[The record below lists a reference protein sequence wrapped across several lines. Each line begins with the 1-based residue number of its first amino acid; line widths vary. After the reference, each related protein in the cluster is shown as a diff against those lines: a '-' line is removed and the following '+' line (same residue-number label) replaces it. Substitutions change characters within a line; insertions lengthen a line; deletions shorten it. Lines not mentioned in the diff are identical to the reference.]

1 MMYSLPFHP
10 HFPPRR
16 YSYYPHPINS
26 STAIPLNMRKNKNYN
41 DSPSNIRKSNN
52 SSNIPFNNIYKN
64 NETNHFTNYSKNANN
79 KKSNKSTETSVSS
92 EKDDTVFEILGIK
105 LHSDDILLI
114 CLIFFLFKEGV
125 QDEYLFISL
134 ILLLLS

>member
-1 MMYSLPFHP
+1 MMYSLPFYP

-16 YSYYPHPINS
+16 YSYYPHIVNTNTSVTPNMKKSGNS
-26 STAIPLNMRKNKNYN
+26 GNSHYNNTYKKNV
-41 DSPSNIRKSNN
+41 P
-52 SSNIPFNNIYKN
+52 
-64 NETNHFTNYSKNANN
+64 NHFTNYSKNTSN
-79 KKSNKSTETSVSS
+79 KKANKPTETKVSP
-92 EKDDTVFEILGIK
+92 EKDDTIFEIFGIK

>member
-1 MMYSLPFHP
+1 MMYSLPFYP
-10 HFPPRR
+10 HFSPRR
-16 YSYYPHPINS
+16 YSYYPHPINTNTGS
-26 STAIPLNMRKNKNYN
+26 SSNMRKANN
-41 DSPSNIRKSNN
+41 SNN
-52 SSNIPFNNIYKN
+52 SHSNNIYKN
-64 NETNHFTNYSKNANN
+64 DRTNNFANSLKNTKN
-79 KKSNKSTETSVSS
+79 KKADDLTETSISS
-92 EKDDTVFEILGIK
+92 EKDDTIFEIFGIK

>member
-1 MMYSLPFHP
+1 MMYSLPFYP
-10 HFPPRR
+10 HFPPKR
-16 YSYYPHPINS
+16 YSYYPHSINAKTTGPTS
-26 STAIPLNMRKNKNYN
+26 M
-41 DSPSNIRKSNN
+41 RKSNN
-52 SSNIPFNNIYKN
+52 FFNNHSHNIYNHKGTN
-64 NETNHFTNYSKNANN
+64 NL
-79 KKSNKSTETSVSS
+79 TETSVSS
-92 EKDDTVFEILGIK
+92 QKDDTIFEIFGIK

>member
-1 MMYSLPFHP
+1 MMYSLPIYP
-10 HFPPRR
+10 HFSPRR
-16 YSYYPHPINS
+16 YSYYPHPVNINTGAQS
-26 STAIPLNMRKNKNYN
+26 NMRKANNPS
-41 DSPSNIRKSNN
+41 DS
-52 SSNIPFNNIYKN
+52 PFNNIYKN
-64 NETNHFTNYSKNANN
+64 GRTNNFANSLKNEKN
-79 KKSNKSTETSVSS
+79 KKADELTETSIFS
-92 EKDDTVFEILGIK
+92 EKDDTIFEIFGIK

>member
-1 MMYSLPFHP
+1 MMYSLPFYP
-10 HFPPRR
+10 HFSPRR
-16 YSYYPHPINS
+16 YSYYPHPINTKTGS
-26 STAIPLNMRKNKNYN
+26 SSNMRKANN
-41 DSPSNIRKSNN
+41 SNN
-52 SSNIPFNNIYKN
+52 SHSNNIYKN
-64 NETNHFTNYSKNANN
+64 DRTNNFANSLKNTKN
-79 KKSNKSTETSVSS
+79 KKADDLTETSISS
-92 EKDDTVFEILGIK
+92 EKDDTIFEIFGIK

>member
-1 MMYSLPFHP
+1 MMYSLPFYP

-16 YSYYPHPINS
+16 YSYYPHPINTKTGS
-26 STAIPLNMRKNKNYN
+26 SSNMRKANN
-41 DSPSNIRKSNN
+41 SNN
-52 SSNIPFNNIYKN
+52 SHSNNIYKN
-64 NETNHFTNYSKNANN
+64 DRTNNFANSLKNTKN
-79 KKSNKSTETSVSS
+79 KKADELTETSISS
-92 EKDDTVFEILGIK
+92 EKDDTVFEIFGIK

-125 QDEYLFISL
+125 QDEYLFVSL

>member
-1 MMYSLPFHP
+1 MMYDFPFYQ
-10 HFPPRR
+10 HFSPRY
-16 YSYYPHPINS
+16 YSVYPRNY
-26 STAIPLNMRKNKNYN
+26 RKNTKRNVNISNEKSRRNDYKHNTKENYN
-41 DSPSNIRKSNN
+41 LYENQVNTEKLTENDIESNN
-52 SSNIPFNNIYKN
+52 DDNI
-64 NETNHFTNYSKNANN
+64 
-79 KKSNKSTETSVSS
+79 
-92 EKDDTVFEILGIK
+92 FEIFGIK

>member
-1 MMYSLPFHP
+1 MMYSLPFYP

-16 YSYYPHPINS
+16 YSYYPHPINTKAGS
-26 STAIPLNMRKNKNYN
+26 SSNMRKANN
-41 DSPSNIRKSNN
+41 SNN
-52 SSNIPFNNIYKN
+52 SHSNNIYKN
-64 NETNHFTNYSKNANN
+64 DRTNNFANSLKNTKN
-79 KKSNKSTETSVSS
+79 KKADELTETSISS
-92 EKDDTVFEILGIK
+92 EKDDTVFEIFGIK

-125 QDEYLFISL
+125 QDEYLFVSL

>member
-1 MMYSLPFHP
+1 
-10 HFPPRR
+10 
-16 YSYYPHPINS
+16 
-26 STAIPLNMRKNKNYN
+26 MRKANNPS
-41 DSPSNIRKSNN
+41 DS
-52 SSNIPFNNIYKN
+52 PFNNIYKN
-64 NETNHFTNYSKNANN
+64 DRTNNFANSLKNTKN
-79 KKSNKSTETSVSS
+79 KKADDLTETSISS
-92 EKDDTVFEILGIK
+92 EKDDTIFEIFGIK

>member
-1 MMYSLPFHP
+1 MMYSLPIYP
-10 HFPPRR
+10 HFSPRR
-16 YSYYPHPINS
+16 YSYYPHPVNINTGAQS
-26 STAIPLNMRKNKNYN
+26 NMRKANNPS
-41 DSPSNIRKSNN
+41 DS
-52 SSNIPFNNIYKN
+52 PFNNIYKN
-64 NETNHFTNYSKNANN
+64 DRTNNFANSLKNTKN
-79 KKSNKSTETSVSS
+79 KKADDLTETSISS
-92 EKDDTVFEILGIK
+92 EKDDTIFEIFGIK

>member
-1 MMYSLPFHP
+1 MMYSLPFYP
-10 HFPPRR
+10 HFSPRR
-16 YSYYPHPINS
+16 YSYYPHPVNS
-26 STAIPLNMRKNKNYN
+26 NTGAQSNMRKANN
-41 DSPSNIRKSNN
+41 SNN
-52 SSNIPFNNIYKN
+52 SHSNNIYKN
-64 NETNHFTNYSKNANN
+64 DRTNNFANSLKNEKT
-79 KKSNKSTETSVSS
+79 KKADDLTETSISS
-92 EKDDTVFEILGIK
+92 EKDDTIFEIFGIK